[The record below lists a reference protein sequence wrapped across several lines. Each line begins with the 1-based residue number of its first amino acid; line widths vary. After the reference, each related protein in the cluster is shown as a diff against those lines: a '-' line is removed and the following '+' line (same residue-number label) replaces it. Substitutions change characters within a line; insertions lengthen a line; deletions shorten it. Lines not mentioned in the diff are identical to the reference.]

1 MSKQI
6 DALLNSTSALTAY
19 LYIRYS
25 TDEQGSGDS
34 ARRQLALGTEYAAK
48 NGLLLPK
55 EHILEDFGI
64 SAFRGANIKTGKL
77 GQFMKML
84 AGGEIKPGTR
94 LLVEDI
100 DRLSRQTPVDAV
112 FQFYD
117 LLQKGV
123 KIVTLRDG
131 RI

>member
-1 MSKQI
+1 MSEIK
-6 DALLNSTSALTAY
+6 DALLNTASFQAVY

-64 SAFRGANIKTGKL
+64 SAFRGDNVKTGKVIL
-77 GQFMKML
+77 
-84 AGGEIKPGTR
+84 P
-94 LLVEDI
+94 
-100 DRLSRQTPVDAV
+100 
-112 FQFYD
+112 
-117 LLQKGV
+117 
-123 KIVTLRDG
+123 
-131 RI
+131 